1 MINFSYINDYS
12 WKCLLGPQSKNI
24 NIVNDIYFWE
34 VGKKKHFAT
43 SKQLTNFDLDLFKE
57 KMSFHYLTKD
67 NLDFLSKSFKITK
80 DKNISVI
87 LDISNKNYSGRHFH
101 GIRNAINKCNN
112 KNFEILN
119 DYKSID
125 DVKVM
130 IDEWSN
136 TFCEKYFRDFSGKNL
151 YFIKNNLHKNCIN
164 KFIYDKNKLVAFGIL
179 SQNYNNTSSYIIG
192 KALAKSYPGLS
203 EYADHI
209 MYEEARKLNIQYV
222 NTGQATKGLIKY
234 KKKFPSSSDVLHF
247 NGTIDLK

>member
-1 MINFSYINDYS
+1 MIFSYINDYS

-24 NIVNDIYFWE
+24 NIIDDIYFWE
-34 VGKKKHFAT
+34 VGKKKHFST
-43 SKQLTNFDLDLFKE
+43 SRQLKDSDLHLFTE

-67 NLDFLSKSFKITK
+67 NLDFLSKSFKIIK

-101 GIRNAINKCNN
+101 GIRNAINKCT
-112 KNFEILN
+112 KRNFEIL
-119 DYKSID
+119 DHFKTID

-136 TFCEKYFRDFSGKNL
+136 TFCDKYFRDFSGKNL

-164 KFIYDKNKLVAFGIL
+164 KFIYDGNKLIAFAIL
-179 SQNYNNTSSYIIG
+179 SPNDNNTCSYIIG

-209 MYEEARKLNIQYV
+209 IYEAARNLNIQHV

-247 NGTIDLK
+247 NGNIDLK